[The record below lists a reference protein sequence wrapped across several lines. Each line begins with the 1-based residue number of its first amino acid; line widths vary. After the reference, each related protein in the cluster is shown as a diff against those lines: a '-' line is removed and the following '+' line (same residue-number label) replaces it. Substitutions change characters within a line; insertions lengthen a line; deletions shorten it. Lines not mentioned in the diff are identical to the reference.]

1 MPRAVHLAILRNAAL
16 LVPAST
22 RAEWLAEWQAELWYV
37 EHDATAFCMGS
48 FRDALWLRIKSI
60 EARSILNLD
69 SPLRCLLFLVG
80 LAALTFWLAIASGN
94 PSWSLAGAEDFAQS
108 LVGMF
113 AIFLPFLL
121 IPNRP
126 ALGSYPKNEYAP
138 SLPIRLR
145 RWLFFVVKISLAS
158 SVSLAAMTLLTAFP
172 PISFLF
178 YVGMA
183 FGCRWILDDQRQR
196 CPVCLHLLSNPV
208 AIGNAARA
216 IFQPYGTELVC
227 TRGHGLLY
235 VPGAPTTWSAA
246 QRWRYLD
253 SSWGS
258 LLSKTAEK
266 T

>member
-22 RAEWLAEWQAELWYV
+22 RAEWLAEWRAELWYV

-48 FRDALWLRIKSI
+48 FRDALWLRIKSFD
-60 EARSILNLD
+60 AGSFLD
-69 SPLRCLLFLVG
+69 SPMVCLLFLAS
-80 LAALTFWLAIASGN
+80 LAALTLWPAIASRN
-94 PSWSLAGAEDFAQS
+94 LSWSLAGAEEFAQS

-113 AIFLPFLL
+113 ALSLPFLL

-126 ALGSYPKNEYAP
+126 TLGSYPKNNCAP
-138 SLPIRLR
+138 SLTVRLR
-145 RWLFFVVKISLAS
+145 RWLFLLVKISLAS
-158 SVSLAAMTLLTAFP
+158 SISLGAMTLLTMFP
-172 PISFLF
+172 PVSFLF
-178 YVGMA
+178 CVGLGL
-183 FGCRWILDDQRQR
+183 GCRWILDDQRQR

-253 SSWGS
+253 HSSGN
-258 LLSKTAEK
+258 LS
-266 T
+266 